1 MVDFSRAMNDWAEV
15 QKSGTSMTFHQFWEA
30 YKSPDF
36 DLNTMITPPSDTTPK
51 GNTRTRPYKTTTNKR
66 SRKNTP
72 AYLTGEED
80 PFDQTD
86 TEFWGDDLPTTTT
99 ETPNPVIRD
108 KNKTIKR
115 TIKGDFN
122 NTTDENGNPID
133 LDQIA
138 SPEELHQSP
147 AQESLPRP
155 SAKSKTLPTNDI
167 SASSGNVDPS
177 NESNGLVVYPEA
189 GQHKAVPEFDFQ
201 AELDSTTHTSQ
212 MEALYHLLHGDNVIL
227 SGQAGAGK
235 SWVIET
241 FRTIVDDLI
250 NPNLQAEN
258 GSTLEVAY
266 TASTG
271 VAATIIKG
279 RTIHSWSGLGIDV
292 DPFSL
297 ESLPESKKWWMINNV
312 FEQIRKTDCL
322 IIDEVSML
330 PAYYLEN
337 LDREFKIARGNNEPF
352 GGMQVVLVGDFLQ
365 LPPVDKHE
373 IDSNGNRVN
382 SGYCFT
388 ARNDDGRTIFGTSH
402 FKWCYLDKTRRSK
415 DDKLND
421 LLNGIR
427 QGHISWESLENL
439 RSRYEQDPDWSK
451 TYTELKTVNRS
462 VDSFNNQKLDELPGR
477 AKYYRWE
484 MDGDEK
490 KCEELRKTLNLH
502 DVKLKP
508 GAIVMLTSNQ
518 ASGDPMLVNGSMG
531 EVVSCLEDS
540 VVIRFNDGQD
550 HWIPMLTEKIME
562 KNNRMVWD
570 QDLGKFRP
578 VIRED
583 VVARVTYLPV
593 KLAWA
598 VTVHKSQGQTLDG
611 AVIDLSKC
619 FTKGLGYVALSRCRS
634 LDDII
639 MKGSWKVLPQNA
651 LLVNDAAREADMK
664 ILDKSASLH
673 VSVIENEERSSR
685 LLEIARLLESDDGS
699 AQLLEDKV
707 MDSAPI
713 SVALADDLSVYR
725 FVRDHRLW
733 KRAWGMNVQASREGL
748 DDHIDEWVKSPRLDA
763 EAIALLE
770 SLRSQ
775 SSSETSND
783 NETDT
788 TGHDAGNDTFDGDLP
803 DVAGDNVADP
813 NDGLSMSNKISEL
826 ESTVESLNGMIKS
839 LREEIESLRR
849 ANGVLRDEILSHGGD
864 SMALVRVDDSST
876 VDLVSTSLEK

>member
-1 MVDFSRAMNDWAEV
+1 MNDWAEV

-36 DLNTMITPPSDTTPK
+36 DLNTMITPPSDANPK
-51 GNTRTRPYKTTTNKR
+51 RNTRARSYKTTTSKR

-86 TEFWGDDLPTTTT
+86 EEFWGDDLPDATTGT
-99 ETPNPVIRD
+99 VIRE
-108 KNKTIKR
+108 KKKTIKT
-115 TIKGDFN
+115 TIKGDLNN
-122 NTTDENGNPID
+122 NTDDDGNLID
-133 LDQIA
+133 PDQIA
-138 SPEELHQSP
+138 SPDELHL
-147 AQESLPRP
+147 ASLP
-155 SAKSKTLPTNDI
+155 KTTMTPTNDI
-167 SASSGNVDPS
+167 SMSSGNVDS
-177 NESNGLVVYPEA
+177 SNGPNSLVVYPEA
-189 GQHKAVPEFDFQ
+189 GQHKVVPEFDFQ

-241 FRTIVDDLI
+241 FRKIVDDLI
-250 NPNLQAEN
+250 NPNLEAEN

-271 VAATIIKG
+271 VAATIIRG

-292 DPFSL
+292 DSFSL

-312 FEQIRKTDCL
+312 FEQIRQTDCL

-337 LDREFKIARGNNEPF
+337 LDREFKIARGNDEPF

-373 IDSNGNRVN
+373 IDSNGNQVN

-427 QGHISWESLENL
+427 RGHISWESLEDL
-439 RSRYEQDPDWSK
+439 RSRYEREPDGSK

-484 MDGDEK
+484 MDGDEE

-518 ASGDPMLVNGSMG
+518 ASEDPMLVNGSMG
-531 EVVSCLEDS
+531 EVVDCFEDS

-562 KNNRMVWD
+562 KTTRMVWV
-570 QDLGKFRP
+570 QDLRKYVP

-639 MKGSWKVLPQNA
+639 MRGSWKALPQNA

-664 ILDKSASLH
+664 ILDKSAALH

-685 LLEIARLLESDDGS
+685 LLEIARLLEQDDGS
-699 AQLLEDKV
+699 AQLLEDKL

-733 KRAWGMNVQASREGL
+733 KRAWGMNVQASREEL
-748 DDHIDEWVKSPRLDA
+748 DNHIDEWVKSSRLNAKD
-763 EAIALLE
+763 IALLE
-770 SLRSQ
+770 TLRPQ
-775 SSSETSND
+775 APND
-783 NETDT
+783 DGDTGNE
-788 TGHDAGNDTFDGDLP
+788 TFDGDLP
-803 DVAGDNVADP
+803 DGASDNVADS
-813 NDGLSMSNKISEL
+813 DGKHLMSNKISEL

-876 VDLVSTSLEK
+876 VDLVSTFLEK

>member
-1 MVDFSRAMNDWAEV
+1 MNDWAEV
-15 QKSGTSMTFHQFWEA
+15 QSSGTNMTFHQFVEA
-30 YKSPDF
+30 YESPDF
-36 DLNTMITPPSDTTPK
+36 NLDTMTTPPSDHTPK
-51 GNTRTRPYKTTTNKR
+51 KTAKKRNTHSYKTPKNRK

-86 TEFWGDDLPTTTT
+86 EEFWGDDLPTLTT
-99 ETPNPVIRD
+99 ETPNTVIRE
-108 KNKTIKR
+108 KKKTIKT
-115 TIKGDFN
+115 TIKGDLNN
-122 NTTDENGNPID
+122 NTDEDGNLID
-133 LDQIA
+133 PDQIA
-138 SPEELHQSP
+138 SPEELHPSS

-167 SASSGNVDPS
+167 SVSSGDADSS
-177 NESNGLVVYPEA
+177 NEPNGLVVYPEA
-189 GQHKAVPEFDFQ
+189 GQHKVVPEFDFQ
-201 AELDSTTHTSQ
+201 AELASTTHTSQ

-241 FRTIVDDLI
+241 FRKIVDDLI
-250 NPNLQAEN
+250 NPNLEAEN

-271 VAATIIKG
+271 VAATIIRG

-312 FEQIRKTDCL
+312 FEQIRQTDCL

-337 LDREFKIARGNNEPF
+337 LDREFKIARGNDEPF

-373 IDSNGNRVN
+373 IDSNGNQVN

-427 QGHISWESLENL
+427 QGHVSWESLEDL
-439 RSRYEQDPDWSK
+439 RSRYEREPDGSK

-484 MDGDEK
+484 MDGDEE

-518 ASGDPMLVNGSMG
+518 ASEDPMLVNGSMG
-531 EVVSCLEDS
+531 EVVDCFEDS

-562 KNNRMVWD
+562 KTTQMVWV
-570 QDLGKFRP
+570 QDLKKYVP

-619 FTKGLGYVALSRCRS
+619 FAKGLGYVALSRCRS

-639 MKGSWKVLPQNA
+639 MRGSWKALPQNA

-664 ILDKSASLH
+664 ILDKSAALH

-685 LLEIARLLESDDGS
+685 LLEIARLLKSDDGS

-733 KRAWGMNVQASREGL
+733 KRAWGMNVQASREEL
-748 DDHIDEWVKSPRLDA
+748 DNHIDEWVKSSRLNAKD
-763 EAIALLE
+763 IALLE
-770 SLRSQ
+770 TLKPQ
-775 SSSETSND
+775 APNND
-783 NETDT
+783 GDTGNE
-788 TGHDAGNDTFDGDLP
+788 TFDGDLP
-803 DVAGDNVADP
+803 DGASDNVADP
-813 NDGLSMSNKISEL
+813 DGKHLMSNKISEL

-849 ANGVLRDEILSHGGD
+849 ANGVLRDEILSHGGN

>member
-1 MVDFSRAMNDWAEV
+1 MVDFSKAMNDWAEV

-36 DLNTMITPPSDTTPK
+36 DLNTMITPPSDHTPK
-51 GNTRTRPYKTTTNKR
+51 KTAKKRNTHSYKTTNKR

-86 TEFWGDDLPTTTT
+86 AEFWGDDLPTLTT
-99 ETPNPVIRD
+99 ETPNTVIRE
-108 KNKTIKR
+108 KKKTIKT

-133 LDQIA
+133 PDQIA
-138 SPEELHQSP
+138 SPEELHPSS

-167 SASSGNVDPS
+167 SVSSGDADSS
-177 NESNGLVVYPEA
+177 NEPNGLVVYPEA
-189 GQHKAVPEFDFQ
+189 GQHKVVPEFDFQ
-201 AELDSTTHTSQ
+201 AELASTTHTSQ

-241 FRTIVDDLI
+241 FRKIVDDLI
-250 NPNLQAEN
+250 NPNLEAEN

-271 VAATIIKG
+271 VAATIIRG

-312 FEQIRKTDCL
+312 FEQIRQTDCL

-337 LDREFKIARGNNEPF
+337 LDREFKIARGNDEPF

-373 IDSNGNRVN
+373 IDSNGNQVN

-427 QGHISWESLENL
+427 QGHVSWESLENL
-439 RSRYEQDPDWSK
+439 RSRYEREPDGSK
-451 TYTELKTVNRS
+451 TYTELKTVNHS

-484 MDGDEK
+484 MDGDEE

-518 ASGDPMLVNGSMG
+518 ASEDPMLVNGSMG
-531 EVVSCLEDS
+531 EVVDCFEDS

-562 KNNRMVWD
+562 KTTQMVWV
-570 QDLGKFRP
+570 QALKKYVP
-578 VIRED
+578 MIRED

-619 FTKGLGYVALSRCRS
+619 FAKGLGYVALSRCRS

-639 MKGSWKVLPQNA
+639 MRGSWKALPQNA

-664 ILDKSASLH
+664 ILDKSAALH

-685 LLEIARLLESDDGS
+685 LLEIARLLEQEDGS

-733 KRAWGMNVQASREGL
+733 KRAWGMNVQASREEL
-748 DDHIDEWVKSPRLDA
+748 DNHIDEWVKSSRLNAKD
-763 EAIALLE
+763 IALLE
-770 SLRSQ
+770 TLRPQ
-775 SSSETSND
+775 APNND
-783 NETDT
+783 GDTGNE
-788 TGHDAGNDTFDGDLP
+788 TFDGDLP
-803 DVAGDNVADP
+803 YGASDNVADP
-813 NDGLSMSNKISEL
+813 DGKHLMSNKISEL

-864 SMALVRVDDSST
+864 SMALVRVDESST
-876 VDLVSTSLEK
+876 VGLVSTSLEK

>member
-1 MVDFSRAMNDWAEV
+1 MVDFSRIMNDWAEV
-15 QKSGTSMTFHQFWEA
+15 QSSGTNMTFHQFVEA
-30 YKSPDF
+30 YESPDF
-36 DLNTMITPPSDTTPK
+36 NLDTMTTPPSDHTPK
-51 GNTRTRPYKTTTNKR
+51 KTAKKRNTHSYKTPKNRK

-86 TEFWGDDLPTTTT
+86 EEFWGDDLPTLTT
-99 ETPNPVIRD
+99 ETPNTVIRE
-108 KNKTIKR
+108 KKKTIKT
-115 TIKGDFN
+115 TIKGDLNN
-122 NTTDENGNPID
+122 NTDEDGNLID
-133 LDQIA
+133 PDQIA
-138 SPEELHQSP
+138 SPEELHPSS

-167 SASSGNVDPS
+167 SVSSGDADSS
-177 NESNGLVVYPEA
+177 NEPNGLVVYPEA
-189 GQHKAVPEFDFQ
+189 GQHKVVPEFDFQ
-201 AELDSTTHTSQ
+201 AELASTTHTSQ

-241 FRTIVDDLI
+241 FRKIVDDLI
-250 NPNLQAEN
+250 NPNLEAEN

-271 VAATIIKG
+271 VAATIIRG

-312 FEQIRKTDCL
+312 FEQIRQTDCL

-337 LDREFKIARGNNEPF
+337 LDREFKIARGNDEPF

-373 IDSNGNRVN
+373 IDSNGNQVN

-427 QGHISWESLENL
+427 QGHVSWESLEDL
-439 RSRYEQDPDWSK
+439 RSRYEREPDGSK

-484 MDGDEK
+484 MDGDEE

-518 ASGDPMLVNGSMG
+518 ASEDPMLVNGSMG
-531 EVVSCLEDS
+531 EVVDCFEDS

-562 KNNRMVWD
+562 KTTQMVWV
-570 QDLGKFRP
+570 QDLKKYVP

-619 FTKGLGYVALSRCRS
+619 FAKGLGYVALSRCRS

-639 MKGSWKVLPQNA
+639 MRGSWKALPQNA

-664 ILDKSASLH
+664 ILDKSAALH

-685 LLEIARLLESDDGS
+685 LLEIARLLKSDDGS

-733 KRAWGMNVQASREGL
+733 KRAWGMNVQASREEL
-748 DDHIDEWVKSPRLDA
+748 DNHIDEWVKSSRLNAKD
-763 EAIALLE
+763 IALLE
-770 SLRSQ
+770 TLKPQ
-775 SSSETSND
+775 APNND
-783 NETDT
+783 GDTGNE
-788 TGHDAGNDTFDGDLP
+788 TFDGDLP
-803 DVAGDNVADP
+803 DGASDNVADP
-813 NDGLSMSNKISEL
+813 DGKHLMSNKISEL

-849 ANGVLRDEILSHGGD
+849 ANGVLRDEILSHGGN

>member
-1 MVDFSRAMNDWAEV
+1 MVDFSKAMNDWAEV

-36 DLNTMITPPSDTTPK
+36 DLNTIITPPSDHTPK
-51 GNTRTRPYKTTTNKR
+51 GNTRTRSYKTTNKR

-86 TEFWGDDLPTTTT
+86 AEFWGDDLPTLTT
-99 ETPNPVIRD
+99 ETPNTVIRE
-108 KNKTIKR
+108 KKKTIKT
-115 TIKGDFN
+115 TIKGDLNN
-122 NTTDENGNPID
+122 NTDEDGNLID
-133 LDQIA
+133 PDQIA
-138 SPEELHQSP
+138 SPDELHP
-147 AQESLPRP
+147 ASLP
-155 SAKSKTLPTNDI
+155 KTTMPPTNDI
-167 SASSGNVDPS
+167 SVSSGDADSS
-177 NESNGLVVYPEA
+177 NGPNGLVVYPEA
-189 GQHKAVPEFDFQ
+189 GQHKVVPEFDFQ
-201 AELDSTTHTSQ
+201 AELASTTHTSQ

-241 FRTIVDDLI
+241 FRKIVDDLI
-250 NPNLQAEN
+250 NPNLEAEN

-271 VAATIIKG
+271 VAATIIRG

-297 ESLPESKKWWMINNV
+297 ESLPESKKWWMLNNV
-312 FEQIRKTDCL
+312 FEQIRQTDCL

-337 LDREFKIARGNNEPF
+337 LDREFKIARGNDEPF

-373 IDSNGNRVN
+373 IDSNGNQVN

-388 ARNDDGRTIFGTSH
+388 ACNDDGRTIFGTSH

-427 QGHISWESLENL
+427 QGHVSWESLEDL
-439 RSRYEQDPDWSK
+439 RSRYEREPDGSK

-484 MDGDEK
+484 MDGDEE

-518 ASGDPMLVNGSMG
+518 ASEDPMLVNGSMG
-531 EVVSCLEDS
+531 EVVDCFEDS

-562 KNNRMVWD
+562 KTTQMVWV
-570 QDLGKFRP
+570 QDLEKYVP

-619 FTKGLGYVALSRCRS
+619 FAKGLGYVALSRCRS

-639 MKGSWKVLPQNA
+639 MRGSWKALPQNA

-664 ILDKSASLH
+664 ILDKSAALH

-685 LLEIARLLESDDGS
+685 LLEIARLLEQDDGS

-733 KRAWGMNVQASREGL
+733 KRAWGMNVQASREEL
-748 DDHIDEWVKSPRLDA
+748 DNHIDEWVKSSRLDA
-763 EAIALLE
+763 KDIALLE
-770 SLRSQ
+770 TLRPQ
-775 SSSETSND
+775 APNND
-783 NETDT
+783 GDTGNE
-788 TGHDAGNDTFDGDLP
+788 TFDGDLP
-803 DVAGDNVADP
+803 DGASDNVADP
-813 NDGLSMSNKISEL
+813 DGKHLMSNKISEL

-849 ANGVLRDEILSHGGD
+849 ANGVLRDEILSHGGN

>member
-1 MVDFSRAMNDWAEV
+1 MNDWAEV

-36 DLNTMITPPSDTTPK
+36 DLNTMITPPSDHTPK
-51 GNTRTRPYKTTTNKR
+51 KTAKKRNTHSYKTTNKR

-86 TEFWGDDLPTTTT
+86 AEFWGDDLPTLTT
-99 ETPNPVIRD
+99 ETPNTVIRE
-108 KNKTIKR
+108 KKKTIKT
-115 TIKGDFN
+115 TIKGDLNN
-122 NTTDENGNPID
+122 NTDEDGNPID
-133 LDQIA
+133 PDQIA
-138 SPEELHQSP
+138 SPEELHLSS

-167 SASSGNVDPS
+167 SMSSGDADSS
-177 NESNGLVVYPEA
+177 NGPDGLVVYPEA
-189 GQHKAVPEFDFQ
+189 GQHKVVPEFDFQ
-201 AELDSTTHTSQ
+201 AELASTTHTSQ

-241 FRTIVDDLI
+241 FRKIVDDLI
-250 NPNLQAEN
+250 NPNLEAEN

-271 VAATIIKG
+271 VAATIIRG

-312 FEQIRKTDCL
+312 FEQIRQTDCL

-337 LDREFKIARGNNEPF
+337 LDREFKIARGNDEPF

-373 IDSNGNRVN
+373 IDSNGNQVN

-427 QGHISWESLENL
+427 QGHVSWESLENL
-439 RSRYEQDPDWSK
+439 RSRYEREPDGSK

-484 MDGDEK
+484 MDGDEE

-518 ASGDPMLVNGSMG
+518 ASEDPMLVNGSMG
-531 EVVSCLEDS
+531 EVVDCFEDS

-562 KNNRMVWD
+562 KTTQMVWV
-570 QDLGKFRP
+570 QDLKKYVP

-619 FTKGLGYVALSRCRS
+619 FAKGLGYVALSRCRS

-639 MKGSWKVLPQNA
+639 MRGSWKALPQNA

-664 ILDKSASLH
+664 ILDKSAALH

-685 LLEIARLLESDDGS
+685 LLEIARLLEQDDGS
-699 AQLLEDKV
+699 AQLLEDKA

-733 KRAWGMNVQASREGL
+733 KRAWGMNVQASREEL
-748 DDHIDEWVKSPRLDA
+748 DNHIDEWVKSSRLDA
-763 EAIALLE
+763 KDIALLE
-770 SLRSQ
+770 TLRPQ
-775 SSSETSND
+775 APNND
-783 NETDT
+783 GDTVNE
-788 TGHDAGNDTFDGDLP
+788 TFDGDLP
-803 DVAGDNVADP
+803 DGASDNVADP
-813 NDGLSMSNKISEL
+813 DGKYLMSNKISEL

-864 SMALVRVDDSST
+864 SMALVRVDESST
-876 VDLVSTSLEK
+876 VGLVSTSLEK

>member
-36 DLNTMITPPSDTTPK
+36 DLNTMITPPSDHTPK
-51 GNTRTRPYKTTTNKR
+51 KTAKKRNTHSYKTPKNRK

-86 TEFWGDDLPTTTT
+86 AEFWGDDLPTLTT
-99 ETPNPVIRD
+99 ETPNTVIRE
-108 KNKTIKR
+108 KKKTIKT
-115 TIKGDFN
+115 TIKGDLNN
-122 NTTDENGNPID
+122 NTDEDGNPID
-133 LDQIA
+133 PAQIA
-138 SPEELHQSP
+138 SPDELHPASSP
-147 AQESLPRP
+147 
-155 SAKSKTLPTNDI
+155 KTTMPPTNDI
-167 SASSGNVDPS
+167 SVSSGDADSS
-177 NESNGLVVYPEA
+177 NEPNGLVVYPEA
-189 GQHKAVPEFDFQ
+189 GQHKVVPEFDFQ
-201 AELDSTTHTSQ
+201 AELASTTHTSQ

-241 FRTIVDDLI
+241 FRKIVDDLI
-250 NPNLQAEN
+250 NPNLEAEN

-312 FEQIRKTDCL
+312 FEQIRQTDCL

-337 LDREFKIARGNNEPF
+337 LDREFKIARGNDEPF

-373 IDSNGNRVN
+373 IDSNGNQVN
-382 SGYCFT
+382 SDYCFT

-427 QGHISWESLENL
+427 QGHVSWESLEDL
-439 RSRYEQDPDWSK
+439 RSRYEREPDGSK

-484 MDGDEK
+484 MDGDEE

-518 ASGDPMLVNGSMG
+518 ASEDPMLVNGSMG
-531 EVVSCLEDS
+531 EVVDCFEDS

-562 KNNRMVWD
+562 KTTQMVWV
-570 QDLGKFRP
+570 QDLKKYVP

-619 FTKGLGYVALSRCRS
+619 FAKGLGYVALSRCRS

-639 MKGSWKVLPQNA
+639 MRGSWKALPQNA

-664 ILDKSASLH
+664 ILDKSAALH

-685 LLEIARLLESDDGS
+685 LLEIARLLEQDDGS
-699 AQLLEDKV
+699 AQLLSDKA

-733 KRAWGMNVQASREGL
+733 KRAWGMNVQASREEL
-748 DDHIDEWVKSPRLDA
+748 DNHIDEWVKSSRLNAKD
-763 EAIALLE
+763 IALLE
-770 SLRSQ
+770 TLRPQ
-775 SSSETSND
+775 APNND
-783 NETDT
+783 GDTGNE
-788 TGHDAGNDTFDGDLP
+788 TFDGDLP
-803 DVAGDNVADP
+803 DGASDNVADP
-813 NDGLSMSNKISEL
+813 DGKHLMSNKISEL

-849 ANGVLRDEILSHGGD
+849 ANGVLRDEILSHGGN

-876 VDLVSTSLEK
+876 VDLVSTSLKK

>member
-1 MVDFSRAMNDWAEV
+1 MNDWAEV
-15 QKSGTSMTFHQFWEA
+15 QRSGTNMTFHQFVEA
-30 YKSPDF
+30 YESPDF
-36 DLNTMITPPSDTTPK
+36 NLDTMTTPPSDRTPK
-51 GNTRTRPYKTTTNKR
+51 KTVKKRNTHSYKTPKNRK

-86 TEFWGDDLPTTTT
+86 AEFWGDDLPTLTT
-99 ETPNPVIRD
+99 ETPNTVIRE
-108 KNKTIKR
+108 KKKTIKT

-133 LDQIA
+133 PDQIA
-138 SPEELHQSP
+138 SPEELHPSS

-167 SASSGNVDPS
+167 SVSSGDADSS
-177 NESNGLVVYPEA
+177 NEPNGLVVYPEA
-189 GQHKAVPEFDFQ
+189 GQHKVVPEFDFQ
-201 AELDSTTHTSQ
+201 AELASTTHTSQ

-241 FRTIVDDLI
+241 FRKIVDDLI
-250 NPNLQAEN
+250 NPNLEAEN

-271 VAATIIKG
+271 VAATIIRG

-312 FEQIRKTDCL
+312 FEQIRQTDCL

-337 LDREFKIARGNNEPF
+337 LDREFKIARGNDEPF

-373 IDSNGNRVN
+373 IDSNGNQVN

-427 QGHISWESLENL
+427 QGHVSWESLENL
-439 RSRYEQDPDWSK
+439 RSRYEREPDGSK
-451 TYTELKTVNRS
+451 TYTELKTVNHS

-484 MDGDEK
+484 MDGDEE

-518 ASGDPMLVNGSMG
+518 ASEDPMLVNGSMG
-531 EVVSCLEDS
+531 EVVNCFEDS

-562 KNNRMVWD
+562 KTNQMVWV
-570 QDLGKFRP
+570 QALKKYVP
-578 VIRED
+578 MIRED

-619 FTKGLGYVALSRCRS
+619 FAKGLGYVALSRCRS

-639 MKGSWKVLPQNA
+639 MRGSWKALPQNA

-664 ILDKSASLH
+664 ILDKSAALH

-685 LLEIARLLESDDGS
+685 LLEIARLLEQDDGS

-733 KRAWGMNVQASREGL
+733 KRAWGMNVQASREEL
-748 DDHIDEWVKSPRLDA
+748 DNHIDEWVKSSRLNAKD
-763 EAIALLE
+763 IALLE
-770 SLRSQ
+770 TLKPQ
-775 SSSETSND
+775 APNND
-783 NETDT
+783 GDTGNE
-788 TGHDAGNDTFDGDLP
+788 TFDGDLP
-803 DVAGDNVADP
+803 DGASDNVADP
-813 NDGLSMSNKISEL
+813 DGKHLMSNKISEL

-864 SMALVRVDDSST
+864 SMALVQVDESST
-876 VDLVSTSLEK
+876 VDLASTSLEK

>member
-1 MVDFSRAMNDWAEV
+1 MVDFSKAMNDWAEV

-36 DLNTMITPPSDTTPK
+36 DLNTMITPPSDHTPK
-51 GNTRTRPYKTTTNKR
+51 KTAKKRNTRTRSYKTTNKR

-86 TEFWGDDLPTTTT
+86 AEFWGDDLPTLTT
-99 ETPNPVIRD
+99 ETPNTVIRE
-108 KNKTIKR
+108 KKKTIKT
-115 TIKGDFN
+115 TIKGDLNN
-122 NTTDENGNPID
+122 NTDEDGNPID
-133 LDQIA
+133 PDQIA
-138 SPEELHQSP
+138 SPDELHPASSP
-147 AQESLPRP
+147 
-155 SAKSKTLPTNDI
+155 KTTMTPTNNI
-167 SASSGNVDPS
+167 GVSSGDADSS
-177 NESNGLVVYPEA
+177 NGPNGLVVYPED
-189 GQHKAVPEFDFQ
+189 GQHKVVPEFDFQ
-201 AELDSTTHTSQ
+201 AELASTTHTSQ

-241 FRTIVDDLI
+241 FRKIVDDLI
-250 NPNLQAEN
+250 NPNLEAEN

-271 VAATIIKG
+271 VAATIIRG

-312 FEQIRKTDCL
+312 FEQIRQTDCL

-337 LDREFKIARGNNEPF
+337 LDREFKIARGNDEPF

-373 IDSNGNRVN
+373 IDSNGNQVN

-427 QGHISWESLENL
+427 QGHVSWESLENL
-439 RSRYEQDPDWSK
+439 RSRYEREPDESK

-484 MDGDEK
+484 MDGDEE

-518 ASGDPMLVNGSMG
+518 ASEDPMLVNGSMG
-531 EVVSCLEDS
+531 EVVDCFEDS

-562 KNNRMVWD
+562 KTTQMVWV
-570 QDLGKFRP
+570 QALKKYVP

-619 FTKGLGYVALSRCRS
+619 FAKGLGYVALSRCRS

-639 MKGSWKVLPQNA
+639 MRGSWKALPQNA

-664 ILDKSASLH
+664 ILDKSAALH

-685 LLEIARLLESDDGS
+685 LLEIARLLEQEDGS

-733 KRAWGMNVQASREGL
+733 KRAWGMNVQASREEL
-748 DDHIDEWVKSPRLDA
+748 DNHIDEWVKSSRLNAKD
-763 EAIALLE
+763 IALLE
-770 SLRSQ
+770 TLRPQ
-775 SSSETSND
+775 APNND
-783 NETDT
+783 GDTGNE
-788 TGHDAGNDTFDGDLP
+788 TFDGDLP
-803 DVAGDNVADP
+803 DGASDNVADP
-813 NDGLSMSNKISEL
+813 DGKHLMSNKISEL

-864 SMALVRVDDSST
+864 SMALVRVDESST
-876 VDLVSTSLEK
+876 VGLVSTSLEK

>member
-1 MVDFSRAMNDWAEV
+1 MVDFSRIMNDWAEV
-15 QKSGTSMTFHQFWEA
+15 QRSGTNMTFHQFVEA
-30 YKSPDF
+30 YESPDF
-36 DLNTMITPPSDTTPK
+36 NLDTMTTPPSDHTPK
-51 GNTRTRPYKTTTNKR
+51 KTAKKRNTHSYKTPKNRK

-86 TEFWGDDLPTTTT
+86 EELWGDDLPTLTT
-99 ETPNPVIRD
+99 ETPNTVIR
-108 KNKTIKR
+108 KKKKTIKT

-122 NTTDENGNPID
+122 NTTDENGNSID
-133 LDQIA
+133 PDQIA
-138 SPEELHQSP
+138 SPEELHPSS

-167 SASSGNVDPS
+167 SVSSGDADSS
-177 NESNGLVVYPEA
+177 NEPNGLVVYPEA
-189 GQHKAVPEFDFQ
+189 GKHKVVPEFDFQ
-201 AELDSTTHTSQ
+201 AELASTTHTSQ

-241 FRTIVDDLI
+241 FRKIVDDLI
-250 NPNLQAEN
+250 NPNLEAEN

-271 VAATIIKG
+271 VAATIIRG

-312 FEQIRKTDCL
+312 FEQIRQTDCL

-337 LDREFKIARGNNEPF
+337 LDREFKIARGNDEPF

-373 IDSNGNRVN
+373 IDSNGNQVN

-427 QGHISWESLENL
+427 QGHVSWESLEDL
-439 RSRYEQDPDWSK
+439 RSRYEREPDRSK

-484 MDGDEK
+484 MDGDEE

-518 ASGDPMLVNGSMG
+518 ASEDPMLVNGSMG
-531 EVVSCLEDS
+531 EVVDCFEDS

-562 KNNRMVWD
+562 KTNKMVWVQALRD
-570 QDLGKFRP
+570 YVP

-619 FTKGLGYVALSRCRS
+619 FAKGLGYVALSRCRS

-639 MKGSWKVLPQNA
+639 MRGSWKALPQNA

-664 ILDKSASLH
+664 ILDKSAALH

-685 LLEIARLLESDDGS
+685 LLEIARLLEQDDGS

-733 KRAWGMNVQASREGL
+733 KRAWGMNVQASREEL
-748 DDHIDEWVKSPRLDA
+748 DNHIDEWVKSSRLNAKD
-763 EAIALLE
+763 IALLE
-770 SLRSQ
+770 TLRPQ
-775 SSSETSND
+775 APNND
-783 NETDT
+783 GDTGNE
-788 TGHDAGNDTFDGDLP
+788 TFDGDLP
-803 DVAGDNVADP
+803 DGASDNVADP
-813 NDGLSMSNKISEL
+813 DGKHLMSNKISEL

-864 SMALVRVDDSST
+864 SMALVRVDESST
-876 VDLVSTSLEK
+876 VGLVSTPLEK

>member
-1 MVDFSRAMNDWAEV
+1 MVDFSRIMNDWVEV
-15 QKSGTSMTFHQFWEA
+15 QRSGTNMTFHQFVEA
-30 YKSPDF
+30 YESPDF
-36 DLNTMITPPSDTTPK
+36 NLDTMTTPPSDHTPK
-51 GNTRTRPYKTTTNKR
+51 KTAKKRNTHSYKTPKNRK

-86 TEFWGDDLPTTTT
+86 AEFWGDDLPTLTT
-99 ETPNPVIRD
+99 ETPNTVIRE
-108 KNKTIKR
+108 KKKTIKT

-133 LDQIA
+133 PDQIA
-138 SPEELHQSP
+138 SPEELHPSS

-167 SASSGNVDPS
+167 SVSSGDADSS
-177 NESNGLVVYPEA
+177 NGPNGLVVYPEA
-189 GQHKAVPEFDFQ
+189 GQHKVVPEFDFQ
-201 AELDSTTHTSQ
+201 AELASTTHTSQ

-241 FRTIVDDLI
+241 FRKIVDDLI
-250 NPNLQAEN
+250 NPNLEAEN

-271 VAATIIKG
+271 VAATIIRG

-297 ESLPESKKWWMINNV
+297 ESLPKSKKWWMINNV
-312 FEQIRKTDCL
+312 FEQIRQTDCL

-337 LDREFKIARGNNEPF
+337 LDREFKIARGNDEPF

-373 IDSNGNRVN
+373 IDSNGNQVN

-427 QGHISWESLENL
+427 QGHVSWESLENL
-439 RSRYEQDPDWSK
+439 RSRYEREPDGSK
-451 TYTELKTVNRS
+451 TYTELKTVNHS

-484 MDGDEK
+484 MDGDEE

-518 ASGDPMLVNGSMG
+518 ASEDPMLVNGSMG
-531 EVVSCLEDS
+531 EVVDCFEDS

-562 KNNRMVWD
+562 KTTQMVWV
-570 QDLGKFRP
+570 QALKKYVP
-578 VIRED
+578 MIRED

-619 FTKGLGYVALSRCRS
+619 FAKGLGYVALSRCRS

-639 MKGSWKVLPQNA
+639 MRGSWKALPQNA

-664 ILDKSASLH
+664 ILDKSAALH

-685 LLEIARLLESDDGS
+685 LLEIARLLEQDDGS

-733 KRAWGMNVQASREGL
+733 KRAWGMNVQASREEL
-748 DDHIDEWVKSPRLDA
+748 DNHIDEWVKSSRLNAKD
-763 EAIALLE
+763 IALLE
-770 SLRSQ
+770 TLRPQ
-775 SSSETSND
+775 APNND
-783 NETDT
+783 GDTGNE
-788 TGHDAGNDTFDGDLP
+788 TFDGDLP
-803 DVAGDNVADP
+803 DGASDNVADP
-813 NDGLSMSNKISEL
+813 DGKHLMSNKISEL
-826 ESTVESLNGMIKS
+826 ESTVASLNGMIKS

-864 SMALVRVDDSST
+864 SMALVRVDESST
-876 VDLVSTSLEK
+876 VGLVSTSLEK

>member
-1 MVDFSRAMNDWAEV
+1 MDDEDV
-15 QKSGTSMTFHQFWEA
+15 QWGQF
-30 YKSPDF
+30 
-36 DLNTMITPPSDTTPK
+36 PK
-51 GNTRTRPYKTTTNKR
+51 GSHLHVPD
-66 SRKNTP
+66 
-72 AYLTGEED
+72 LD
-80 PFDQTD
+80 LD
-86 TEFWGDDLPTTTT
+86 TE
-99 ETPNPVIRD
+99 
-108 KNKTIKR
+108 IK
-115 TIKGDFN
+115 
-122 NTTDENGNPID
+122 
-133 LDQIA
+133 A
-138 SPEELHQSP
+138 S
-147 AQESLPRP
+147 
-155 SAKSKTLPTNDI
+155 D
-167 SASSGNVDPS
+167 
-177 NESNGLVVYPEA
+177 Y
-189 GQHKAVPEFDFQ
+189 
-201 AELDSTTHTSQ
+201 TSQ
-212 MEALYHLLHGDNVIL
+212 MEALYYLLRGDNVVL
-227 SGQAGAGK
+227 CGQAGAGK
-235 SWVIET
+235 SWVIDT
-241 FRTIVDDLI
+241 YKKIITHFQPR
-250 NPNLQAEN
+250 
-258 GSTLEVAY
+258 LEKEGKEFNIAT

-271 VAATIIKG
+271 VAASLIMG
-279 RTIHSWSGLGIDV
+279 QTIHSWSGLGISV
-292 DPFSL
+292 DKFDPRKL
-297 ESLPESKKWWMINNV
+297 DGKSKGAWVNAKRRI
-312 FEQIRKTDCL
+312 QQTDCL

-337 LDREFKIARGNNEPF
+337 LDREFKIARGNDEPF

-373 IDSNGNRVN
+373 IDSNGNQVN

-427 QGHISWESLENL
+427 QGHVSWESLEDL
-439 RSRYEQDPDWSK
+439 RSRYEREPDGSK

-484 MDGDEK
+484 MDGDEE

-518 ASGDPMLVNGSMG
+518 ASEDPMLVNGSMG
-531 EVVSCLEDS
+531 EVVDCFEDS

-562 KNNRMVWD
+562 KTTQMVWV
-570 QDLGKFRP
+570 QDLKKYVP

-619 FTKGLGYVALSRCRS
+619 FAKGLGYVALSRCRS

-639 MKGSWKVLPQNA
+639 MRGSWKALPQNA

-664 ILDKSASLH
+664 ILDKSAALH

-685 LLEIARLLESDDGS
+685 LLEIARLLEQDDGS

-733 KRAWGMNVQASREGL
+733 KRAWGMNVQASREEL
-748 DDHIDEWVKSPRLDA
+748 DNHIDEWVKSSRLNAKD
-763 EAIALLE
+763 IALLE
-770 SLRSQ
+770 TLRPQ
-775 SSSETSND
+775 APNND
-783 NETDT
+783 GDTGNE
-788 TGHDAGNDTFDGDLP
+788 TFDGDLP
-803 DVAGDNVADP
+803 DGASDNVADP
-813 NDGLSMSNKISEL
+813 DGKHLMSNKISEL

-864 SMALVRVDDSST
+864 SMALVQVDASSI